1 MIGAIDDVNAIV
13 NGKYGLKY
21 PGRDIDAMKA
31 IAKVYANRSL
41 KEFQEAL
48 NQYNHG
54 ILGRDYISHIIL

>member
-1 MIGAIDDVNAIV
+1 
-13 NGKYGLKY
+13 
-21 PGRDIDAMKA
+21 
-31 IAKVYANRSL
+31 L